1 MYKLDIPLDLKE
13 IAAIER
19 RRRAE
24 KERQGRIFNAK
35 YRQIGIDKEALNQQ
49 IEDRNWLEELEQ
61 KRADAFAKDA
71 IRNDKIAQLL
81 ECRQEY
87 DERENNR
94 ALNEFRALHQQPFA
108 QREWD
113 LNDPDYL
120 KKDMPA
126 RVSDDDPRCGIA
138 SLQKFQGEDLNSH
151 ARKKYQQEQ
160 LREWSRIQQEDHQ
173 RTQQQQQAADR
184 LFNAKQNEL
193 DQRSIE
199 LQRAEEECRKAINES
214 IKNYNDALYRETEE
228 RRALKKRQEEYDNF
242 AEMANMITSDLLTE
256 NPDQA
261 ISQFG
266 PHRVVPDRWKGMNE
280 DQLRR
285 IREEQ
290 QHQIEE
296 KKRRDEEEQQREDE
310 WNRRRFAEAKAGM
323 IIEKHVERE
332 RRTFEN
338 DLYNDNQRLANE
350 QRNLKA
356 YLDRVIYTNQPT
368 AAYFMQFN
376 TSSR

>member
-13 IAAIER
+13 TAAIER

-35 YRQIGIDKEALNQQ
+35 YRQIGIDKEGLNQQ

-71 IRNDKIAQLL
+71 IRNDKVAQLL
-81 ECRQEY
+81 ERRQEY

-126 RVSDDDPRCGIA
+126 RVTDDDPRCGVA
-138 SLQKFQGEDLNSH
+138 SLQKFQGEDLNSR

-160 LREWSRIQQEDHQ
+160 LREWSRMQQEDHQ
-173 RTQQQQQAADR
+173 RVQQQQQAADR
-184 LFNAKQNEL
+184 LFDAKQNEL
-193 DQRSIE
+193 DQRAME

-214 IKNYNDALYRETEE
+214 IKNYNDALVSLEE
-228 RRALKKRQEEYDNF
+228 NF
-242 AEMANMITSDLLTE
+242 
-256 NPDQA
+256 Q
-261 ISQFG
+261 
-266 PHRVVPDRWKGMNE
+266 
-280 DQLRR
+280 
-285 IREEQ
+285 
-290 QHQIEE
+290 
-296 KKRRDEEEQQREDE
+296 
-310 WNRRRFAEAKAGM
+310 
-323 IIEKHVERE
+323 
-332 RRTFEN
+332 
-338 DLYNDNQRLANE
+338 
-350 QRNLKA
+350 
-356 YLDRVIYTNQPT
+356 
-368 AAYFMQFN
+368 
-376 TSSR
+376 

>member
-160 LREWSRIQQEDHQ
+160 LREWSRLQQEDHQ

-193 DQRSIE
+193 DQRSVE

>member
-13 IAAIER
+13 TAAIER

-61 KRADAFAKDA
+61 KRANALAQDA

-81 ECRQEY
+81 ERRQEY

-94 ALNEFRALHQQPFA
+94 AINEFRALHQQPPA

-126 RVSDDDPRCGIA
+126 RVSDDDPRCGLS
-138 SLQKFQGEDLNSH
+138 SLQKFQGEDLNSC

-160 LREWSRIQQEDHQ
+160 LREWSRMQQEDQQ
-173 RTQQQQQAADR
+173 RAQQQQQAADH
-184 LFNAKQNEL
+184 LFYAKQNEL

-199 LQRAEEECRKAINES
+199 LQQAEEDCRKAINES
-214 IKNYNDALYRETEE
+214 IKNYNDALYRETQE

-242 AEMANMITSDLLTE
+242 SEMANMITSDLLTE

-266 PHRVVPDRWKGMNE
+266 PHRIVPDRWKGMNE
-280 DQLRR
+280 DQIRR

-296 KKRRDEEEQQREDE
+296 KKRRNEEEQQHEDE
-310 WNRRRFAEAKAGM
+310 LNRRRIAEAKVGM
-323 IIEKHVERE
+323 IVEKNLERE
-332 RRTFEN
+332 RRTFEH